1 MVFLTACPSV
11 FQETL
16 ETLHLG
22 EPGTDDTDVRDKRTI
37 GPLRQLFPGL
47 SQIVDRK
54 IQQITRSLFRVI
66 GRLVLGGNGGNSATA
81 GASSSSSG
89 SGRKVSITLPTYP
102 PGEDDDEDEDED
114 STPAASTSS
123 PSTDESSTPAENENQ
138 LAGAESQISEVRVQF
153 NDKQDEPLGEEEDD
167 LKPAASGDNLDNEEG
182 ATELENETDGAAD
195 DENRNKRFLPF
206 NLGGAAGGGSG
217 GGSGNFLFDI
227 IRWLQ
232 RMADTAARVTGKV
245 YRVVAGTDNAGLGFK
260 IPTSYNQQQDD
271 SDNKDSDN
279 NNSNDDNKSSASNIN
294 TSFSFDN
301 SFVPRLLIAGSGT
314 TQAQDEAENAPLDG
328 STSSAGASASA
339 SVGAEG
345 KDDGYQEGVPGPI
358 TRLFVIANRGIANL
372 VQDLI
377 LRLAQTSERLVNFKA
392 RLITS
397 II

>member
-1 MVFLTACPSV
+1 MRPLLIGVVLALCLSAHLSHAAPAGTELAAEH
-11 FQETL
+11 QETL

-22 EPGTDDTDVRDKRTI
+22 EPGSDDTTVRDKRTI

-66 GRLVLGGNGGNSATA
+66 GRLVLGGGGGGGGNSATA
-81 GASSSSSG
+81 GASSSSS

-102 PGEDDDEDEDED
+102 PGEDDEDEDEDED
-114 STPAASTSS
+114 STQAASTAS
-123 PSTDESSTPAENENQ
+123 PSDESSTPAETENQ
-138 LAGAESQISEVRVQF
+138 LAGAESQVSEVRVPLD
-153 NDKQDEPLGEEEDD
+153 DKPNLQPAEDEEED
-167 LKPAASGDNLDNEEG
+167 LKPAASGDNLDEG
-182 ATELENETDGAAD
+182 AADLENEADGAVE

-206 NLGGAAGGGSG
+206 NLNGAAAGGGSG

-227 IRWLQ
+227 IR
-232 RMADTAARVTGKV
+232 
-245 YRVVAGTDNAGLGFK
+245 
-260 IPTSYNQQQDD
+260 
-271 SDNKDSDN
+271 
-279 NNSNDDNKSSASNIN
+279 
-294 TSFSFDN
+294 
-301 SFVPRLLIAGSGT
+301 LIAGSGT

-339 SVGAEG
+339 SAGAEG

>member
-1 MVFLTACPSV
+1 MRPLLLSLALALCLSAHLGPSHAAPAGTELAEQQQQ
-11 FQETL
+11 QETL

-227 IRWLQ
+227 IR
-232 RMADTAARVTGKV
+232 
-245 YRVVAGTDNAGLGFK
+245 
-260 IPTSYNQQQDD
+260 
-271 SDNKDSDN
+271 
-279 NNSNDDNKSSASNIN
+279 
-294 TSFSFDN
+294 
-301 SFVPRLLIAGSGT
+301 LIAGSGT

-328 STSSAGASASA
+328 STSSAGASA